1 MTTAAKTRRTRRDR
15 TPADV
20 TKSFPAFRSG
30 RMEAWQA
37 VSRDGVWR
45 YDRLEVSGTPW
56 MVVHLPTSIEGD
68 WHGTL
73 NAAREATADGRA
85 LATVERIQAHERG
98 EHEAV
103 RNSYCTRCH

>member
-1 MTTAAKTRRTRRDR
+1 
-15 TPADV
+15 
-20 TKSFPAFRSG
+20 
-30 RMEAWQA
+30 
-37 VSRDGVWR
+37 
-45 YDRLEVSGTPW
+45 